1 MKYIKLTAPEIYDLP
16 RDTLFTVV
24 ISPIEVHGPHL
35 PVGTDILIAKYL
47 QKKFEK
53 EWKDTGV
60 VRLPDLPIGCDPQPV
75 SGSFST
81 PCRSLKRILVSWG
94 LSLKSMGFRYLLVF
108 DNHGGPRHQIALY
121 ESSLYLRRRGFTL
134 IVPFLHIMHEML
146 TYKDDIRDIGDRGM
160 VGDIEDI
167 HAGTNESSIMMASH
181 PSLVKKPLPGKHVPA
196 LKNKALK
203 KLFKTMFGPVYGDL
217 AGTLLAWTTERE
229 NPGYIG
235 DPSQADKDRGK
246 AMLRYHIKRYI
257 ELTKMAYLGTY
268 SPHPPLTPVMRIL
281 MKAIP
286 EERMFKKK
294 IIRRR

>member
-1 MKYIKLTAPEIYDLP
+1 MKYINLTAPEIYDLP

-47 QKKFEK
+47 QKHFEK

-75 SGSFST
+75 LGSFST
-81 PCRSLKRILVSWG
+81 PCRSLKRILLSWG

-121 ESSLYLRRRGFTL
+121 ESSLYLKRRGFTL

-146 TYKDDIRDIGDRGM
+146 AYEGDIREIASRDM
-160 VGDIEDI
+160 VGGWDDL
-167 HAGTNESSIMMASH
+167 HAGTNESSLMMASY
-181 PSLVKKPLPGKHVPA
+181 PRLVKKPLPKKHIPT
-196 LKNKALK
+196 LKREHWK
-203 KLFKTMFGPVYGDL
+203 KLFKTMFGTVYGDL

-235 DPSQADKDRGK
+235 DPSQVDKGRGK

-257 ELTKMAYLGTY
+257 ELTKMAYQGTY
-268 SPHPPLTPVMRIL
+268 TPHPPLTPLMRIL
-281 MKAIP
+281 TKALP
-286 EERMFKKK
+286 EERVFRKK
-294 IIRRR
+294 IV